1 MCSMTNQMLN
11 LLKGTESF
19 HKVQILD
26 SLISLF
32 NADDLVSKVIL
43 VLQTEYIQK
52 LDGNIIRIVSNWR
65 MRNIKILFLTMGCLW
80 NLHNENVFCFM
91 RTLKFKYYMYTNWKS
106 IFYTPRKKKKLWQK
120 LVFIIFW
127 EQERLLDMKHERNCG
142 E

>member
-1 MCSMTNQMLN
+1 MNNPFHFLQNQCQLQPMAKSRRLPKKENSMCSMTNQMLN

-52 LDGNIIRIVSNWR
+52 LDGNIIRIVSN
-65 MRNIKILFLTMGCLW
+65 
-80 NLHNENVFCFM
+80 
-91 RTLKFKYYMYTNWKS
+91 
-106 IFYTPRKKKKLWQK
+106 
-120 LVFIIFW
+120 
-127 EQERLLDMKHERNCG
+127 
-142 E
+142 